1 MFRQSPLS
9 LKPMVTLQSAPP
21 PDYAALILA
30 GGRGSRMG
38 GADKGL
44 VDWDGKS
51 LVQAVLNRLRAQTMP
66 PQAIWI
72 SANRHAD
79 EYAKLGTVAVVKDER
94 PDFAGPL
101 AGIESTLRS
110 VSAPFLLVVP
120 CDTPLL
126 PVDLFESLYQAM
138 QLDASLSATYA
149 VTLADESILTPSMN
163 KSSSTDA
170 HPNVQVHPLCCLL
183 RTALLAD
190 LSNYLDQDQ
199 SRVMGWMQRIHAK
212 AVTFSAS
219 KAFANMNDLN
229 TLAAMRSAP

>member
-1 MFRQSPLS
+1 
-9 LKPMVTLQSAPP
+9 
-21 PDYAALILA
+21 
-30 GGRGSRMG
+30 MG

-44 VDWDGKS
+44 VDWDGKP
-51 LVQAVLNRLRAQTMP
+51 LVQAVLNRLRAQTIP

-72 SANRHAD
+72 SANRHGD
-79 EYAKLGTVAVVKDER
+79 QYAQLGTVTVVKDER

-101 AGIESTLRS
+101 AGIESTLRL
-110 VSAPFLLVVP
+110 VNAPLLLVVP

-126 PVDLFESLYQAM
+126 PVDLFESLYQSM
-138 QLDASLSATYA
+138 QQDASLYATYA
-149 VTLADESILTPSMN
+149 VTLTNETTL
-163 KSSSTDA
+163 KLSTDEPSKA
-170 HPNVQVHPLCCLL
+170 DAPPNVQVHPLCCLL
-183 RTALLAD
+183 RTTVLAD

-199 SRVMGWMQRIHAK
+199 SRVIGWMQRIHAK